1 MAFGPLNTYDHECPG
16 RSRYVGTTTVSL
28 KQQLRHLR
36 YWAVN
41 HPSEHAREI
50 LVERANEMAIEITRR
65 ENRPSRPRYVGT
77 TTDSLKQQL
86 KHLRYWAVNHP
97 SEDTRET
104 LVERANEMVIEI
116 TWREDNFFYFH
127 GPENLDLQPR

>member
-1 MAFGPLNTYDHECPG
+1 
-16 RSRYVGTTTVSL
+16 
-28 KQQLRHLR
+28 
-36 YWAVN
+36 
-41 HPSEHAREI
+41 
-50 LVERANEMAIEITRR
+50 MAIEITRR